1 MDIQDKIINK
11 LIEHDEQ
18 LALIREHMVTK
29 DDLRQ
34 VTNILEGIAT
44 SVKRI
49 EDDHTMTIEWVT
61 RVQERVEAHDRDIN
75 KIKLQLHIA

>member
-1 MDIQDKIINK
+1 MDIQDKIIKK

-34 VTNILEGIAT
+34 VTDILEGIAT

-49 EDDHTMTIEWVT
+49 EEDHTSVVSWVT
-61 RVQERVEAHDRDIN
+61 RVQERVDSHDREIN